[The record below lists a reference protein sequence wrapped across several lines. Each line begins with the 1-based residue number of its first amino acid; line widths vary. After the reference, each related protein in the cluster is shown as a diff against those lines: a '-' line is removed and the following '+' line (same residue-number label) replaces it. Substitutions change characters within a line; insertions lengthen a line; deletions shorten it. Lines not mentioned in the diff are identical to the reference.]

1 MHTHTLIQTQRE
13 HCAES
18 VLCFHVQKVELV
30 PVPKSSE
37 VGEPAAVYKGP
48 EPSPDVQKARDW
60 EAWGPQ
66 DKVSVTKSPSILQ
79 TTGLPGPR
87 VCIAFTP
94 TS

>member
-1 MHTHTLIQTQRE
+1 M
-13 HCAES
+13 
-18 VLCFHVQKVELV
+18 
-30 PVPKSSE
+30 PKSSE
-37 VGEPAAVYKGP
+37 VGGPVAVYKGP

-79 TTGLPGPR
+79 TAGLPGPR
-87 VCIAFTP
+87 VCRAFTP